1 MYLNFFSN
9 PCNIFKIIC
18 LFLPVLSLHCYVDFS
33 LVEEDMDDSVLV
45 MRGLLIVAASLIVE
59 QGL

>member
-1 MYLNFFSN
+1 M
-9 PCNIFKIIC
+9 
-18 LFLPVLSLHCYVDFS
+18 LSLHCYVDFS